1 MPCACFTDRT
11 NETTIMAEKEKFN
24 EIIASSAPT
33 LVDFYATW
41 CGPCQAMHPILEEL
55 KTKIGDKARILKI
68 DVDQNPELAA
78 AYGVQS
84 IPTMIVFSGGAERT
98 RFVGAR
104 RLPDLEAAI
113 NEAAGA

>member
-1 MPCACFTDRT
+1 
-11 NETTIMAEKEKFN
+11 MAEKEKFN
-24 EIIASSAPT
+24 EIIASSTPT

-98 RFVGAR
+98 RLVGAR